1 MHQIIL
7 QTGKGMMTVKEMQSY
22 PLKMIANAAGGL
34 LPSLAQEMKDTFG
47 AAVLPSYG
55 MTECMPI
62 SSPPANYALDKP
74 GTSGV
79 PVGPEVAI
87 LNTMTMISL
96 PPREEGPI
104 CVRGDPCFR
113 GYGVLATDDPSAPK
127 PESFLKDGWFNTG
140 TCVVPVC
147 VCVCVCFVE

>member
-1 MHQIIL
+1 MKSHA
-7 QTGKGMMTVKEMQSY
+7 K
-22 PLKMIANAAGGL
+22 LKMIANAAGGL
-34 LPSLAQEMKDTFG
+34 LPSLAQEMRDTFGG

-62 SSPPANYALDKP
+62 SSPPASYALTKP

-87 LNTMTMISL
+87 LNTATME
-96 PPREEGPI
+96 PFPVREEGPI

-113 GYGVLATDDPSAPK
+113 GYQVLANDPSDTKK
-127 PESFLKDGWFNTG
+127 PESFLAGGWFNTG
-140 TCVVPVC
+140 A
-147 VCVCVCFVE
+147 FGFLF